1 MYAYLCNMAFR
12 IEKYHFITGSIL
24 EGLPSKEFKLLKEE
38 MTRVEKSK
46 GEIIYKE
53 GSHPKGIYILRKGK
67 VKIFQTNGEGREQI
81 VYIYKKGE
89 IMGYRPIIS
98 KGVHPVSAVALE
110 DCVLS
115 YIPKK
120 YFLGVLENSLTLST
134 RFLVNLS
141 HEFTVWTNKI
151 SLFTQQP
158 VRERVAIS
166 LLILNEK
173 YRTDGRGSRSSVIT
187 LSRQDLANYVGTAK
201 ETLVRVLQDFKK
213 RRIVRTEGQ
222 KIIILNTEE
231 LEAIADLY

>member
-1 MYAYLCNMAFR
+1 MAFQ

-24 EGLPSKEFKLLKEE
+24 EGLPSRDFRLLKEG
-38 MTRVEKSK
+38 MKRVEKSK
-46 GEIIYKE
+46 GELIYKE
-53 GSHPKGIYILRKGK
+53 GSHPKGVYILRKGK
-67 VKIFQTNGEGREQI
+67 IKIFQTSAEGREQI

-89 IMGYRPIIS
+89 IIGYRPIIA

-115 YIPKK
+115 FIPKK
-120 YFLGVLENSLTLST
+120 YFLDVLERSLALST
-134 RFLVNLS
+134 RLLSNLS

-173 YRTDGRGSRSSVIT
+173 YRKDQTAKPSTIT
-187 LSRQDLANYVGTAK
+187 LSRRDLANYVGTVK

-213 RRIVRTEGQ
+213 RKIVRTEGQ
-222 KIIILNTEE
+222 KIIILNPKE